1 MTCSQA
7 LQPLTRVKMLVPIP
21 QPPNPKISDAPK
33 NENAVITDIIEK
45 SPCRKEIRIELLRVG
60 VEISKRLYST

>member
-7 LQPLTRVKMLVPIP
+7 LQPLTRVKTLVPIP
-21 QPPNPKISDAPK
+21 QTPNPKISDAPK

-45 SPCRKEIRIELLRVG
+45 SPCRKDIMIELVRVG
-60 VEISKRLYST
+60 VKISK